1 MTTPSFQLD
10 SRAKD
15 SFWRVVADCLVEFH
29 AFDPA
34 TAQSESNA
42 LRQRIEQSP
51 LGICG
56 DVIYH
61 DEPFD
66 VASDI
71 AGKKL
76 DLSQYRSQY
85 DLILQRHNW

>member
-1 MTTPSFQLD
+1 MTMPSVKLD
-10 SRAKD
+10 PRAKD
-15 SFWRVVADCLVEFH
+15 SFWQVVADCLMEFH
-29 AFDPA
+29 LLDPGS
-34 TAQSESNA
+34 AQAETIA

-66 VASDI
+66 VACDI

-76 DLSQYRSQY
+76 DLARHRHRY
-85 DLILQRHNW
+85 DLILRRHNW